1 MAMRARWSA
10 VLPLGIEGATRPDV
24 EVCAFNGGMF
34 TAKGAGLVELFP
46 GLGLGLFALKAL
58 QAVAFLLI
66 ALALELQ
73 GLELFQA
80 GGRLWHGCCW
90 YWWWL
95 LLVGDRQAVPL
106 LGLLGLLLKM
116 LVDFEERSKEQSAKQ
131 KAVMP

>member
-66 ALALELQ
+66 VLALELQ
-73 GLELFQA
+73 VLELFQA
-80 GGRLWHGCCW
+80 GGKRWHGCCW
-90 YWWWL
+90 YWWGL
-95 LLVGDRQAVPL
+95 LLVCGFRQAVPL
-106 LGLLGLLLKM
+106 LKLLGLLLKM
-116 LVDFEERSKEQSAKQ
+116 LVNFEERSKE
-131 KAVMP
+131 